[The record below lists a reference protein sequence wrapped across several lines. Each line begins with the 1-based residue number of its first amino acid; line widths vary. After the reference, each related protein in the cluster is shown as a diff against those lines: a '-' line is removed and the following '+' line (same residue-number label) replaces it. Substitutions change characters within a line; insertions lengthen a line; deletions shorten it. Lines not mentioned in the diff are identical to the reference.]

1 MKKKGVDEGA
11 IKCPECGKKCK
22 STKIGVAGTNVKGW
36 RCSCGYELISP
47 EEIERAYLLMQARKH
62 EKVKISKRGNSYM
75 ITIPK
80 AIAEAIQ
87 IEKIKIA
94 EIFLK
99 DEHTISVKV

>member
-1 MKKKGVDEGA
+1 MKNKRVDEGDV
-11 IKCPECGKKCK
+11 KCPECGKKCK
-22 STKIGVAGTNVKGW
+22 PTTIGVAKAKIKGW

-47 EEIERAYLLMQARKH
+47 EEIEKAYLLMKARQH

-80 AIAEAIQ
+80 AIADALQ
-87 IEKIKIA
+87 IEKIKAA
-94 EIFLK
+94 EVFLK

>member
-1 MKKKGVDEGA
+1 MKKKSVNEGA

-22 STKIGVAGTNVKGW
+22 PTTISVSGAKVKGW
-36 RCSCGYELISP
+36 RCNCGYELISP
-47 EEIERAYLLMQARKH
+47 EELEKAYLLMQAKKH

>member
-1 MKKKGVDEGA
+1 MKKKQFESGD

-22 STKIGVAGTNVKGW
+22 PTEIAVAGAKVKGW
-36 RCSCGYELISP
+36 RCGCGYELISP
-47 EEIERAYLLMQARKH
+47 YEIEKAYLLMQAKKH

-80 AIAEAIQ
+80 GIADAINIQ
-87 IEKIKIA
+87 KIKAA

-99 DEHTISVKV
+99 DEHTISILI

>member
-1 MKKKGVDEGA
+1 MKKKDVNEGA
-11 IKCPECGKKCK
+11 IKCPECEKKCK
-22 STKIGVAGTNVKGW
+22 PTTIGVAGAEVKGW
-36 RCSCGYELISP
+36 RCECGYELISP
-47 EEIERAYLLMQARKH
+47 EEIEKAYLFMQAKKH

-94 EIFLK
+94 EIFLR

>member
-1 MKKKGVDEGA
+1 MKKKDVNEGG
-11 IKCPECGKKCK
+11 IKCPECKKICK
-22 STKIGVAGTNVKGW
+22 PTTIGVAGAEVKGW
-36 RCSCGYELISP
+36 RCECGYELISP
-47 EEIERAYLLMQARKH
+47 EEIEKAYLFMQAKKH

-94 EIFLK
+94 EIFLR

>member
-1 MKKKGVDEGA
+1 MKKKRVDEGA

-22 STKIGVAGTNVKGW
+22 PTKIGVAGANVKGW

-62 EKVKISKRGNSYM
+62 ERVKISKRGNSYM